1 MDAAHVSMGVAGTL
15 GPDAI
20 AEIAVAAEHAG
31 LHALWVNDTPGG
43 DSLAALRAA
52 AAVTTRIGLAT
63 GVIPLDRHTPDEILA
78 AAAELPAA
86 RLTLGVGSGQASGP
100 VLDRVRASVARLK
113 AGTSARVVVG
123 ALGPKMRAL
132 AAEAADGPLLSWLT
146 PELAATQAAQAHA
159 VAPTAHVAL
168 YVRTAL
174 EDGGMPRL
182 RAETDRYA
190 RFPKYAANFARLQIA
205 ASATVISPA
214 DADLVTAYRA
224 AVDEVVLRAITESDD
239 VDAYVRFAERAGRLA
254 G

>member
-1 MDAAHVSMGVAGTL
+1 MGVAGTL

-20 AEIAVAAEHAG
+20 AEIAIASERAG

-52 AAVTTRIGLAT
+52 AAATTRIGLAT

-100 VLDRVRASVARLK
+100 VLDRMRASVARLK
-113 AGTSARVVVG
+113 AGTSARVVIG

-174 EDGGMPRL
+174 EDSGGE
-182 RAETDRYA
+182 AEGCGGGKGEG
-190 RFPKYAANFARLQIA
+190 PGG
-205 ASATVISPA
+205 V
-214 DADLVTAYRA
+214 
-224 AVDEVVLRAITESDD
+224 
-239 VDAYVRFAERAGRLA
+239 
-254 G
+254 